1 LNLTLDVLNRIRCLR
16 VQSDRLTRESFNED
30 LHCIRWYIQ
39 KRLDHLLKK
48 LNDMSVIRIGIKMS
62 VNTLMNGQWK
72 NYMPD
77 VEKRLVTLEANQ
89 NKLSVYESRLAALE
103 TVHKKIYFHGRDNEH
118 LFWVYPSQLQL
129 NNKWDTH
136 LVAEKYCKNNKYIQN
151 PNGTLHEYKCLGHT
165 SKDDF
170 KEAEEEW
177 VREKVQS
184 PADGIQIGFQSNE
197 KDFHDIH
204 KSIQIG
210 FQSNE
215 NDFHNIHKSITA
227 LEKAQRVED
236 LQNVN
241 GDDIQELKKRIE
253 SLESILKP
261 NQGMVTPNSIGMI
274 ILIIL
279 LALII
284 QFRYTFT
291 PKSMTKDMIVSSS
304 DLV

>member
-1 LNLTLDVLNRIRCLR
+1 
-16 VQSDRLTRESFNED
+16 
-30 LHCIRWYIQ
+30 
-39 KRLDHLLKK
+39 
-48 LNDMSVIRIGIKMS
+48 MSVSM
-62 VNTLMNGQWK
+62 LMNGNWK
-72 NYMPD
+72 GYMPD
-77 VEKRLVTLEANQ
+77 IEKRLIYLEKTSLKTLELEAVHT
-89 NKLSVYESRLAALE
+89 KL
-103 TVHKKIYFHGRDNEH
+103 YFHGRDNEH

-136 LVAEKYCKNNKYIQN
+136 LVAEKYCKNHTYIQN

-177 VREKVQS
+177 AREKAQTHG
-184 PADGIQIGFQSNE
+184 DGIQIGFQSDE
-197 KDFHDIH
+197 KDFNDINTRI
-204 KSIQIG
+204 S
-210 FQSNE
+210 
-215 NDFHNIHKSITA
+215 A
-227 LEKAQRVED
+227 LEKASPLETV
-236 LQNVN
+236 QNVN
-241 GDDIQELKKRIE
+241 GDDIQDLKKRIE

-261 NQGMVTPNSIGMI
+261 NPGMVTPNSIGMI

-279 LALII
+279 IALII

>member
-1 LNLTLDVLNRIRCLR
+1 MI
-16 VQSDRLTRESFNED
+16 
-30 LHCIRWYIQ
+30 
-39 KRLDHLLKK
+39 
-48 LNDMSVIRIGIKMS
+48 IRIGIKMS

-89 NKLSVYESRLAALE
+89 NKSSAYESRLVALE
-103 TVHKKIYFHGRDNEH
+103 AAHKKLYFHGRDNEH

-136 LVAEKYCKNNKYIQN
+136 LVAEKYCKNHTYIRN
-151 PNGTLHEYKCLGHT
+151 TSGTLHEYKCLGHT

-184 PADGIQIGFQSNE
+184 PVDGIQIGFQSNE

-227 LEKAQRVED
+227 LEKAQTKFTEVNTRISALEKAPRVED
-236 LQNVN
+236 LQTVN

-261 NQGMVTPNSIGMI
+261 NPGMVTPNSIGMI

-279 LALII
+279 LAVIT